1 MDASREEEIVA
12 RLSRIENAVAAL
24 QRSVDELI
32 SQRRGASAPGPAA
45 TSYAPPPPPPS
56 RAYSS
61 RTSDTAGRDAP
72 PPRATDSDDFG
83 AISAWLSSRS
93 PEWWLSRLGVGF
105 VVIAI
110 LFLYSYG
117 VDQGWITPLVRVLL
131 GAIVGT
137 ALFWG
142 ATRTPD
148 DTKTRAGFGM
158 RAIFYG
164 GALATWYVTAYAAS
178 VWYGLIS
185 ITAARL
191 LYLILALVSSWIAL
205 QERREI
211 FAFIAVATG
220 FATPFILPAPVT
232 SYGPFALYLGV
243 VGAIGLFIY
252 LIRGWQTTIWT
263 TFLAFWM
270 ILSETLSTSG
280 TVPSA
285 RGSISLSVLLVLAG
299 VAFTRAA
306 SLRRQLLA
314 IGSPRYTAAPGG
326 EITDRAMEA
335 MDAFSKILGGAK
347 SSADS
352 LVFWVMTLLS
362 PIIAVSLLAG
372 IWTSIPTEVSGLIL
386 FGLGSAALSFGM
398 SKFTDREFRQVV
410 FTAAALWT
418 LLGIIKIAPDPERL
432 ALSAVHAALVLA
444 YVRNALIG
452 PRAIAKVT
460 IVVVLAALVGS
471 EFGSVRV
478 GLLRWRWVASDLVT
492 IAASALIS
500 QKLMADRA
508 ERIQGVVLIV
518 LTYLTSLVVIFAVLQ
533 PIWAP
538 LVTTTYALLG
548 AGLLIMSRRRGGESL
563 LLQLG
568 GVTMVIVVAR
578 LLLVDLASVETI
590 WRVFLF
596 LLIGGV
602 FLYAGYKLQ
611 PSRS

>member
-72 PPRATDSDDFG
+72 PPRATESDDFG

-220 FATPFILPAPVT
+220 FASSA
-232 SYGPFALYLGV
+232 
-243 VGAIGLFIY
+243 
-252 LIRGWQTTIWT
+252 
-263 TFLAFWM
+263 
-270 ILSETLSTSG
+270 
-280 TVPSA
+280 PSA
-285 RGSISLSVLLVLAG
+285 SSSISYAAG
-299 VAFTRAA
+299 RRRSGRR
-306 SLRRQLLA
+306 SLR
-314 IGSPRYTAAPGG
+314 
-326 EITDRAMEA
+326 
-335 MDAFSKILGGAK
+335 
-347 SSADS
+347 
-352 LVFWVMTLLS
+352 
-362 PIIAVSLLAG
+362 
-372 IWTSIPTEVSGLIL
+372 SG
-386 FGLGSAALSFGM
+386 
-398 SKFTDREFRQVV
+398 
-410 FTAAALWT
+410 
-418 LLGIIKIAPDPERL
+418 
-432 ALSAVHAALVLA
+432 
-444 YVRNALIG
+444 
-452 PRAIAKVT
+452 
-460 IVVVLAALVGS
+460 
-471 EFGSVRV
+471 
-478 GLLRWRWVASDLVT
+478 
-492 IAASALIS
+492 
-500 QKLMADRA
+500 
-508 ERIQGVVLIV
+508 
-518 LTYLTSLVVIFAVLQ
+518 
-533 PIWAP
+533 
-538 LVTTTYALLG
+538 
-548 AGLLIMSRRRGGESL
+548 
-563 LLQLG
+563 
-568 GVTMVIVVAR
+568 
-578 LLLVDLASVETI
+578 
-590 WRVFLF
+590 
-596 LLIGGV
+596 
-602 FLYAGYKLQ
+602 
-611 PSRS
+611 